1 MLFLHQ
7 LMIDY
12 YRFLDGIRLPIAT
25 EENLRFAT
33 CRQSDCELCELC
45 ELRYALQNTM
55 LTSSRFGE
63 ILHKQPIT
71 QFVKDV
77 IMRCDGSVLMD
88 LLDVQLLQWGGKR
101 IARTPFVKFV
111 QTIEHLKEN
120 MTVIYIQWIAFN
132 GTITHT
138 NTAYIIDKIIGIYSV
153 TTFSMAGQHGYAI

>member
-1 MLFLHQ
+1 
-7 LMIDY
+7 MIDY

-45 ELRYALQNTM
+45 ELRYALQNTT

-63 ILHKQPIT
+63 ILYKQPST

-77 IMRCDGSVLMD
+77 IMRCDGSVRCSTPAMR
-88 LLDVQLLQWGGKR
+88 GGKDSKETIR
-101 IARTPFVKFV
+101 KICADNRTF
-111 QTIEHLKEN
+111 EREYDC
-120 MTVIYIQWIAFN
+120 YIQSFAFN

-138 NTAYIIDKIIGIYSV
+138 NTAYIIDKIIGIYNV